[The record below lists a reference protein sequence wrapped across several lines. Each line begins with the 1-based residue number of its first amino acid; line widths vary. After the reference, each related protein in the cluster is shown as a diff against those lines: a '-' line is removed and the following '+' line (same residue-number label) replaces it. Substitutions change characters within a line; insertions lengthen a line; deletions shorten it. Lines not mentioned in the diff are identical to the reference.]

1 MEPPKLTKY
10 YVAYKNKDSAA
21 PSAPVQSIITTENFT
36 ITTLS
41 DDDESQSSISNK
53 RYRNLSPKSRAER
66 IRLRNEA
73 DVLRR
78 LNESPAKKEERLR
91 RKREYEAQRRK
102 TRSPKTHERQLEI
115 RRQIDMQ
122 KKRAIGLNPKPRSS
136 RSNNSQPKVS
146 MLQDEASNSSS
157 ALSWISSGNVQLVD
171 KSKSAA
177 RDANFCRFCLSK
189 NGDKEIPKEFAKNYK
204 CYFGDEVRIW
214 RI

>member
-10 YVAYKNKDSAA
+10 YVVYKNEDSAA

-78 LNESPAKKEERLR
+78 LNESPTKKEERLR

-122 KKRAIGLNPKPRSS
+122 K
-136 RSNNSQPKVS
+136 
-146 MLQDEASNSSS
+146 
-157 ALSWISSGNVQLVD
+157 
-171 KSKSAA
+171 
-177 RDANFCRFCLSK
+177 
-189 NGDKEIPKEFAKNYK
+189 
-204 CYFGDEVRIW
+204 
-214 RI
+214 